1 MQNLSL
7 KLNIVP
13 MNDYKNIPSLRDY
26 VLTKKDKNVA
36 MLAKVGA
43 DWAKVC
49 EDNKLSYE
57 IDWLGVPVIQT
68 PEDLVLMQELIF
80 KIQPDV
86 IVEVGIAH
94 GGGMIYEASLFELLG
109 KGKVIGVDVEIR
121 KHNRDV
127 VEAHPLAKR
136 IEMIEGSSI
145 DEKTVAEIKKRIPE
159 NSTVLV
165 FLDSNHTKPHVL
177 HELELYQ
184 DFVGV
189 GSYMVVF
196 DTISSDL
203 AKAGVAKDIY
213 IDNGPAEAVT
223 EFLKTNNKFQIDRHF
238 NKFYS
243 SHSQNGY
250 LKRVK

>member
-1 MQNLSL
+1 
-7 KLNIVP
+7 
-13 MNDYKNIPSLRDY
+13 MNNYKHIPSLRDY
-26 VLTKKDKNVA
+26 VLVKKDKNIKELESA
-36 MLAKVGA
+36 GA
-43 DWAKVC
+43 EWAKVC

-86 IVEVGIAH
+86 IVELGIAH
-94 GGGMIYEASLFELLG
+94 GGGMIYEASLMELLG

-127 VEAHPLAKR
+127 IEAHPLAKR

-145 DEKTVAEIKKRIPE
+145 DESIVQEVKKKIPKE
-159 NSTVLV
+159 AAVLV

-177 HELELYQ
+177 SELEIYQ

-196 DTISSDL
+196 DTISSRL
-203 AKAGVAKDIY
+203 AKQGVAKNIY
-213 IDNGPAEAVT
+213 VDNGPLEAVM
-223 EFLKTNNKFQIDRHF
+223 EFLKTNDKFQIDKHF
-238 NKFYS
+238 NKLYA
-243 SHSQNGY
+243 SHSQDGY